1 MPAPFMLML
10 GPIRFSIE
18 QSAYQKLQRTTQYNW
33 ATQTPLGHPI
43 MKYVGLGGASRQ
55 YIGPGEDSINLDG
68 TIYPQYNGGP
78 LQLTLMRLSAGIGIA
93 LPLITGSGLIMG
105 RWIIESVGETKT
117 DFFDNGAARKIEFSL
132 SLKRY
137 QQDYLPAF

>member
-1 MPAPFMLML
+1 MPAPFMMML
-10 GPIRFSIE
+10 GPIRFAIE
-18 QSAYQKLQRTTQYNW
+18 QAAYQKLQRTTQYSW
-33 ATQTPLGHPI
+33 ASQTPLGHPV
-43 MKYVGLGGASRQ
+43 MKYLGLGGPSRQ

-68 TIYPQYNGGP
+68 TIFPQYNGGP

-105 RWIIESVGETKT
+105 RWIIESVGDTRSE
-117 DFFDNGAARKIEFSL
+117 FFDNGAARKIEFSL